1 MRLDPS
7 EIETYPI
14 QEGIAI
20 WFLGGPSLA
29 IRTPQMVIY
38 LDLFTGPSPVP
49 VVTKAIPEVIDPEAI
64 RRADLAI
71 STHHDEDHCDRHSLS
86 WLHRNTTTEFLGPVS
101 CNRLYQEWDFDPART
116 RQIAADENLS
126 FGDVTIYG
134 LPAKDVFDPDAV
146 SYVIEGGGVTLFDGG
161 DSLYFPAMAEIGER
175 WELDLAILSY
185 AKSPPDKVIYLDED
199 AVLKAAKD
207 LRPRVLILKHYDLW
221 QEFAVDPIPLVESL
235 KLKGIDARVFGL
247 GERFEYHGAA

>member
-7 EIETYPI
+7 DIDSYPVTK
-14 QEGIAI
+14 GMVI

-29 IRTPQMVIY
+29 IRTPQLVIY

-49 VVTKAIPEVIDPEAI
+49 AVTKAIPEVIDPEAI

-86 WLHRNTTTEFLGPVS
+86 WLHRNTSTEFLGPVS
-101 CNRLYQEWDFDPART
+101 CNKLYREWDFDPART
-116 RQIAADENLS
+116 KKIAADES
-126 FGDVTIYG
+126 FSLGDVSIFA

-161 DSLYFPAMAEIGER
+161 DSLYFPGMAEIGER
-175 WELDLAILSY
+175 WDLDLAILSY

-199 AVLKAAKD
+199 TVLKAAED
-207 LRPRVLILKHYDLW
+207 LHPRILILKHYDLW
-221 QEFAVDPIPLVESL
+221 QEFAVDPRPLVERL
-235 KLKGIDARVFGL
+235 RAEGFDARVFDL
-247 GERFEYHGAA
+247 GERFEYHGGA